1 MKRMVIWAVLF
12 ASLLVVTG
20 AAFAQDCYK
29 VTGRD
34 LTNSANS
41 FTANWWFDWY
51 SDYNAEVFTYNSS
64 TGVLGPFLFDANFVN
79 MRAIT
84 FDSPDMGAYM
94 TFHGNWTSF
103 DGLFYDG
110 DQYTIHGVAQ
120 ECP

>member
-1 MKRMVIWAVLF
+1 MKRMVILAVLF

-41 FTANWWFDWY
+41 FTADWWFYFDGGNNWQVWY
-51 SDYNAEVFTYNSS
+51 NDNYE
-64 TGVLGPFLFDANFVN
+64 LFVANFVN
-79 MRAIT
+79 TRAVT
-84 FDSPDMGAYM
+84 FDSDDYGAYM
-94 TFHGNWTSF
+94 TFHGNGSF
-103 DGLFYDG
+103 DGLYYNG
-110 DQYTIHGVAQ
+110 SDQYTIHGVPE